1 MITKSAQ
8 RYMLRSGIALVGV
21 LIIIGL
27 LSMISL
33 SLMYRIQASATSSTT
48 TLSSEQAWATALS
61 GLDRSIDVI
70 TDPSRSSQGWVN
82 NPTDFE
88 QQLVYDDGI
97 DKWYFSVFRQGNL
110 ETGEVIFGVTDEAS
124 KLPLNLTNITQ
135 LVSVPGITLPTA
147 ESLAD
152 FTDKDSITRDNGAEQ
167 DVYDLLPTPY
177 NIPNQTVSF
186 LDELLLANGISAY
199 HLYGEDLNRNHKLD
213 INENDGDLL
222 QPPDDQDGSLAGGIH
237 RYFTLNSRDWNV
249 NLLNKPRININS
261 PEIDLN
267 TLGLTEQ
274 TVLFLEAKRKLNQPF
289 SSITDLVDAKV
300 TITESANIKQD
311 YESGVTVE
319 DLFNLMDTFTADTR
333 EFRPGRVNINSAP
346 ANILVQIPGIDENLA
361 TTIITTR
368 NSIPLENQSSLAW
381 LLETDIM
388 NIEQF
393 KEVEPFLTARSFQ
406 FHIQVIGYGLPSGR
420 FRTIEAVVDLIGTA
434 PKIIYLRDLTKLGI
448 PYHFTQQLESDIAN
462 NE

>member
-274 TVLFLEAKRKLNQPF
+274 TVLFLEAKRKLNQTF

-368 NSIPLENQSSLAW
+368 NSIPLEKQSSLAW

-448 PYHFTQQLESDIAN
+448 PYHFTQQLESEIAN

>member
-274 TVLFLEAKRKLNQPF
+274 TVLFLEAKRKLNQTF

-368 NSIPLENQSSLAW
+368 NSIPLEKQSSLAW

>member
-261 PEIDLN
+261 TEIDLN

-368 NSIPLENQSSLAW
+368 NSIPLEKQSSLAW

>member
-124 KLPLNLTNITQ
+124 KLPLNPTNITQ

-368 NSIPLENQSSLAW
+368 NSIPLEKQSSLAW

>member
-346 ANILVQIPGIDENLA
+346 PNILVQIPGIDENLA

-368 NSIPLENQSSLAW
+368 NSIPLEKQSSLAW

>member
-70 TDPSRSSQGWVN
+70 TDPSRSSQGWLN

-213 INENDGDLL
+213 LNENDGDLL

-249 NLLNKPRININS
+249 NHLNKPRININS

-368 NSIPLENQSSLAW
+368 NSIPLEKHLSLAW

>member
-147 ESLAD
+147 ESIAD

-167 DVYDLLPTPY
+167 DAYDLLPTPY

-274 TVLFLEAKRKLNQPF
+274 TVLFLEAKRKLNQTF

-368 NSIPLENQSSLAW
+368 NSIPLEKQSSLAW

>member
-289 SSITDLVDAKV
+289 SSIIDLVDAKV

-368 NSIPLENQSSLAW
+368 NSIPLEKQSSLAW

>member
-222 QPPDDQDGSLAGGIH
+222 QPPDDQDGSLAGGIN

-333 EFRPGRVNINSAP
+333 EFSPGRVNINSAP

-368 NSIPLENQSSLAW
+368 NSIPLEKQSSLAW

>member
-434 PKIIYLRDLTKLGI
+434 PKIIYLRDLTKFA
-448 PYHFTQQLESDIAN
+448 YHPRKNRRSRYLTKM
-462 NE
+462 

>member
-1 MITKSAQ
+1 MTTKSAQ

-368 NSIPLENQSSLAW
+368 NSIPLEKQSSLAW

>member
-222 QPPDDQDGSLAGGIH
+222 QPPDDQDGSLAGGIN

-368 NSIPLENQSSLAW
+368 NSIPLEKQSSLAW

>member
-97 DKWYFSVFRQGNL
+97 DKWYFSIFRQGNL

-333 EFRPGRVNINSAP
+333 EFSPGRVNINSAP

-368 NSIPLENQSSLAW
+368 NSIPLEKQSSLAW

>member
-267 TLGLTEQ
+267 TLGLTEK
-274 TVLFLEAKRKLNQPF
+274 TVLFLEAKRKLNQTF

-368 NSIPLENQSSLAW
+368 NSIPLEKQSSLAW

>member
-267 TLGLTEQ
+267 SLGLNEQ

-368 NSIPLENQSSLAW
+368 NSIPLEKQSSLAW

>member
-1 MITKSAQ
+1 
-8 RYMLRSGIALVGV
+8 MLRSGIALVGV

-152 FTDKDSITRDNGAEQ
+152 FTDKDSSTRDNGAEQ
-167 DVYDLLPTPY
+167 DVYDVLPTPY

-186 LDELLLANGISAY
+186 LDELLLANGIRAY

-213 INENDGDLL
+213 INENDGD
-222 QPPDDQDGSLAGGIH
+222 
-237 RYFTLNSRDWNV
+237 
-249 NLLNKPRININS
+249 
-261 PEIDLN
+261 
-267 TLGLTEQ
+267 
-274 TVLFLEAKRKLNQPF
+274 
-289 SSITDLVDAKV
+289 
-300 TITESANIKQD
+300 
-311 YESGVTVE
+311 
-319 DLFNLMDTFTADTR
+319 
-333 EFRPGRVNINSAP
+333 
-346 ANILVQIPGIDENLA
+346 
-361 TTIITTR
+361 
-368 NSIPLENQSSLAW
+368 
-381 LLETDIM
+381 
-388 NIEQF
+388 
-393 KEVEPFLTARSFQ
+393 
-406 FHIQVIGYGLPSGR
+406 
-420 FRTIEAVVDLIGTA
+420 
-434 PKIIYLRDLTKLGI
+434 
-448 PYHFTQQLESDIAN
+448 
-462 NE
+462 

>member
-177 NIPNQTVSF
+177 NIPNQMVSF
-186 LDELLLANGISAY
+186 LDELLLAIGISAY

-368 NSIPLENQSSLAW
+368 NSIPLEKQSSLAW

-448 PYHFTQQLESDIAN
+448 PYHFTQQLESAIAN

>member
-177 NIPNQTVSF
+177 NIPNQMVSF

-368 NSIPLENQSSLAW
+368 NSIPLEKQSSLAW

>member
-70 TDPSRSSQGWVN
+70 TDPSRSSQGWIN

-222 QPPDDQDGSLAGGIH
+222 QPPDDQNGSLAGGIN

-368 NSIPLENQSSLAW
+368 NSIPQEKQSSLAW

>member
-319 DLFNLMDTFTADTR
+319 DLFNLMDLFTTDSR
-333 EFRPGRVNINSAP
+333 EIRPGLVNINTAP
-346 ANILVQIPGIDENLA
+346 ANILAQISGIDENLA
-361 TTIITTR
+361 TTIISTR
-368 NSIPLENQSSLAW
+368 NSINIEKQSSLAW
-381 LLETDIM
+381 LLDSDIM
-388 NIEQF
+388 DIEQF
-393 KEVEPFLTARSFQ
+393 KELEPFLTARSFQ
-406 FHIQVIGYGLPSGR
+406 FHVQVIGYGLPSRR
-420 FRTIEAVVDLIGTA
+420 FRIIEAVIDLIGTT
-434 PKIIYLRDLTKLGI
+434 PKIIYLRDLTKLGV
-448 PYHFTQQLESDIAN
+448 PYQLSPLLETDITN

>member
-300 TITESANIKQD
+300 TITESANVKQD

-368 NSIPLENQSSLAW
+368 NSIPLEKQSSLAW

>member
-368 NSIPLENQSSLAW
+368 NSIPLEKQSSLAW

>member
-222 QPPDDQDGSLAGGIH
+222 QPPDDQNGSLAGGIN

-368 NSIPLENQSSLAW
+368 NSIPLEKQSSLAW

>member
-300 TITESANIKQD
+300 TIIESANIKQD

-368 NSIPLENQSSLAW
+368 NSIPLEKHLSLAW

-393 KEVEPFLTARSFQ
+393 KEVESFLTARSFQ

>member
-33 SLMYRIQASATSSTT
+33 SLMYRIQASVTSSTT

-368 NSIPLENQSSLAW
+368 NSIPLEKQSSLAW

>member
-124 KLPLNLTNITQ
+124 KLPLNPTNITQ

-274 TVLFLEAKRKLNQPF
+274 TVLFLEAKRKLNQTF

-368 NSIPLENQSSLAW
+368 NSIPLEKQSSLAW

>member
-177 NIPNQTVSF
+177 NIPNQMVSF
-186 LDELLLANGISAY
+186 MDELLLANGISAY

-368 NSIPLENQSSLAW
+368 NSIPLEKQSSLAW

>member
-147 ESLAD
+147 ESIAD

-274 TVLFLEAKRKLNQPF
+274 TVLFLEAKRKLNQTF

-368 NSIPLENQSSLAW
+368 NSIPLEKQSSLAW

>member
-1 MITKSAQ
+1 MITKSSQ

-368 NSIPLENQSSLAW
+368 NSIPLEKQSSLAW

>member
-274 TVLFLEAKRKLNQPF
+274 TVLFLEARRKLNQPF

-368 NSIPLENQSSLAW
+368 NSIPLEKQSSLAW